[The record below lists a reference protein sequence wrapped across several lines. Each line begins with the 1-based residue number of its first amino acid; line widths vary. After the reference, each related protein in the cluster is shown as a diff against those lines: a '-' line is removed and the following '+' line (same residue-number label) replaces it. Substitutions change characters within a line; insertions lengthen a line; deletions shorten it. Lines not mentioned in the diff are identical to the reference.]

1 MSGPILIVDDEPD
14 IRELIAYGLGRGG
27 WEVETAGNGADAL
40 ARLCGSR
47 PGGIVL
53 DLVLPDIHGLGI
65 LEIARQLWVD
75 DRVPIIVVSCL
86 TTPELQAQVMEG
98 GADAFLPKP
107 FILEELMAVVDRL
120 CRKRSR
126 RISSAT
132 VTGPL
137 RRIKGKRRTRRKT
150 GATR

>member
-27 WEVETAGNGADAL
+27 WQVETAGNGADAL

-53 DLVLPDIHGLGI
+53 DLLLPDIHGLGI
-65 LEIARQLWVD
+65 LEMVRQLWTENP
-75 DRVPIIVVSCL
+75 VPVIVASCL
-86 TTPELQAQVMEG
+86 QTSELQAEALAE

-107 FILEELMAVVDRL
+107 FILEDLVALVEQL
-120 CRKRSR
+120 CPKEPR
-126 RISSAT
+126 RIPSVPAT
-132 VTGPL
+132 GRPK
-137 RRIKGKRRTRRKT
+137 RIKDRCRTGGKT